1 MKNPMENTMENIGHT
16 PSIIDFHVHIFPE
29 KVAAR
34 AVAATG
40 GYYGIQMQRAGTVSD
55 VLADGAAIH
64 CSRYLVHSTATR
76 PDQVHSV
83 NDFLCAS
90 AAAHP
95 EFIPFGTLHPHME
108 GLAAEVDRMIAN
120 GLCGVKL
127 HADFQGFRLDDE
139 DVLYMYEILEG
150 RLPVL
155 LHMGD
160 LNTDNTTPE
169 RLLNVIRRF
178 PKLEVI
184 GAHFGGFSVW
194 DRAERVLAGTGVY
207 VDTSSSL
214 PFLTPERATE
224 LIHAFGADRCLFGT
238 DYPMWDHKGEY
249 ERFNRL
255 NLTDAEREKIL
266 HQNAETL
273 LHLDKSA
280 EN

>member
-1 MKNPMENTMENIGHT
+1 MEHPQT
-16 PSIIDFHVHIFPE
+16 IIDFHVHIFPE

-40 GYYGIQMQRAGTVSD
+40 GYYGIQMSRAGTISD
-55 VLADGAAIH
+55 LLEDGAAIH

-95 EFIPFGTLHPHME
+95 ELIPFGTLHPHME
-108 GLAAEVDRMIAN
+108 GLADEVDRMIAN
-120 GLCGVKL
+120 GLYGVKL
-127 HADFQGFRLDDE
+127 HADFQGFRLDDD

-160 LNTDNTTPE
+160 LHTENTTPE

-178 PKLEVI
+178 PKLRVI
-184 GAHFGGFSVW
+184 GAHFGGYSVW

-214 PFLTPERATE
+214 PFLTPERAVE
-224 LIHAFGADRCLFGT
+224 LVHAFGADHCLFGT
-238 DYPMWDHKGEY
+238 DYPMWDHAGEY
-249 ERFNRL
+249 ERFLRL
-255 NLTDAEREKIL
+255 ELSDEERELIL
-266 HQNAETL
+266 HRNAEKL
-273 LHLDKSA
+273 LRLESPA
-280 EN
+280 M